1 MDKPSF
7 GSAEAA
13 FAIESFLNQPLRTER
28 LIAAARV
35 SLALVFL
42 VALLIDPTDPQ
53 QYAHLVLNLTIAYLA
68 ISSALLVWLKL
79 NHELPAALPIWIQ
92 VSEMLWIAAMSLFS
106 NGPASPF
113 LIAFIF
119 TIFAS
124 AYRWRLK
131 ETLLTGSVT
140 VLGEAMILLSHSDVA
155 IGLQGNF
162 KVNRMMLRAFYLI
175 LTAGFA
181 GLLSESQKRLSLS
194 SMRVTDLLAGID
206 LKGHFSATL
215 QRVLRQISSHFG
227 VEDSVL
233 WVEQVSAG
241 RAFEFAVS
249 RQNKGPLALWTE
261 CPPRM
266 KEDFR
271 FEVAAPTFAELVGE
285 EIRTTCLEPS
295 MKVDIPAAL
304 LRRYGV
310 TRMIVAPVELEDWR
324 GKLLFLT
331 PRLRS
336 ETRMELRSLKDIL
349 NHVLPAVSNVY
360 LSRKL
365 HARATAMERTRVA
378 RELHDGSIQSLISLG
393 IQIDV
398 MRKTSG
404 RISPELA
411 TDLERIQ
418 GLVRQEVLNLRA
430 LMSKLQTVEVGSAE
444 LVEFLAHL
452 VEQWKRETGIEAAF
466 FPQADEILLPP
477 RTCREIARIVQ
488 EALTN
493 VRKHSGAHVVS
504 VRMRSS
510 EDGLEL
516 IIQDDGRGFGF
527 EGRLDQQELRRARK
541 GPAILGERVRSIG
554 GTLVIDSTQGARLEI
569 TVPYVVDQQARAVQ
583 V

>member
-1 MDKPSF
+1 VV
-7 GSAEAA
+7 EA
-13 FAIESFLNQPLRTER
+13 I
-28 LIAAARV
+28 
-35 SLALVFL
+35 
-42 VALLIDPTDPQ
+42 ALLSQ
-53 QYAHLVLNLTIAYLA
+53 
-68 ISSALLVWLKL
+68 
-79 NHELPAALPIWIQ
+79 
-92 VSEMLWIAAMSLFS
+92 
-106 NGPASPF
+106 
-113 LIAFIF
+113 
-119 TIFAS
+119 
-124 AYRWRLK
+124 
-131 ETLLTGSVT
+131 
-140 VLGEAMILLSHSDVA
+140 SDVG

-162 KVNRMMLRAFYLI
+162 KLNRMVLRAFYLI

-181 GLLSESQKRLSLS
+181 GLLSESQKRLSVS

-215 QRVLRQISSHFG
+215 HRVLQQISSHFG

-233 WVEQVSAG
+233 WIEQVSAG
-241 RAFEFAVS
+241 RAFQFAVS
-249 RQNKGPLALWTE
+249 RKNKGPFALWTE
-261 CPPRM
+261 CPPPM
-266 KEDFR
+266 KEDLR
-271 FEVAAPTFAELVGE
+271 FELAAPVFAEFAGE
-285 EIRTTCLEPS
+285 NIRTTCLYTS
-295 MKVDIPAAL
+295 IKVDVPAAL
-304 LRRYGV
+304 LQRYGV

-324 GKLLFLT
+324 GKLLFLA

-349 NHVLPAVSNVY
+349 DHVLPAVSNVY

-398 MRKTSG
+398 MRKTTG

-430 LMSKLQTVEVGSAE
+430 LMSKLQTIEVGSAE

-510 EDGLEL
+510 EDRLEL

-541 GPAILGERVRSIG
+541 GPAILGERVRAIG

-569 TVPYVVDQQARAVQ
+569 TVPYVADQQARAVQ